1 MRDHS
6 ALFLVLVIAA
16 GVILGLLVVR
26 RLITT
31 RDVVTL
37 LLGVFLGYLLT
48 KYVLPRHF
56 LALQHHP
63 SHKCPLYDG
72 PLAQRVSTGRALDP
86 VPCAPADILIRIRM
100 SLDLFPLP
108 PWRHA

>member
-1 MRDHS
+1 MGQPS

-16 GVILGLLVVR
+16 GVLLGILVAR

-31 RDVVTL
+31 RDVATL

-56 LALQHHP
+56 LALHNRP
-63 SHKCPLYDG
+63 THKCLLCVGRMTPRG
-72 PLAQRVSTGRALDP
+72 MASALAAVFE
-86 VPCAPADILIRIRM
+86 APPNTYVDL
-100 SLDLFPLP
+100 SLTPT
-108 PWRHA
+108 RGHS